1 MNKANTLQELLNH
14 KIFKLIQQAA
24 DELGLEAY
32 VIGGFVR
39 DKILERKEPKDIDV
53 VAVGSGIALARK
65 VAEKLNSRK
74 VNVFK
79 NFGTAQVI
87 YQDWELEFVGARK
100 ESYQRDSRKPIVE
113 DGSLQDDQKRRDFTI
128 NALALSLNE
137 KNYGTLLDPFGGIKD
152 LEEGIIRT
160 PLEPSR
166 TFSDDPL
173 RMLRAIRFATQL
185 NFAITDECMQALS
198 DNSERLK
205 IISMERIA
213 DELHK
218 IMLTP
223 TPSKGLILL
232 YKTGLLKHFLPEIT
246 ALAGVEEIAGQTHKD
261 NFYHTA
267 QVVDNISEH
276 TDNLWLRYAALFHDI
291 GKPVTKR
298 FIQPTGWTFHN
309 HEYVGGKMLRKV
321 FKRLSFPLGEEFRY
335 VQKMVQL
342 SSRPQ
347 SIVDDHVTDSAVRR
361 LLFDAGDDIEDLM
374 LLAEADIT
382 TRSKKRKQRFLKNF
396 QLVRNKLKEV
406 EEKDQVRNFQPPLSG
421 KEIMAIFNL
430 QPGPEIGKIKNAV
443 KEAIL
448 EGEIK
453 NDPEEARVYAQK
465 IAEGLGISG

>member
-1 MNKANTLQELLNH
+1 MGESKTLQELLDH
-14 KIFKLIQQAA
+14 KIFKVIQEAA
-24 DELGLEAY
+24 DELGLDAF
-32 VIGGFVR
+32 VIGGYVR
-39 DKILERKEPKDIDV
+39 DKILQRKNPKDIDV
-53 VAVGSGIALARK
+53 VAVGSGIALAKK
-65 VAEKLNSRK
+65 VAGKLGSRK

-87 YQDWELEFVGARK
+87 YRDWELEFVGARK
-100 ESYQRDSRKPIVE
+100 ESYQRHSRKPVVE
-113 DGSLQDDQKRRDFTI
+113 DGSLQDDQNRRDFTI
-128 NALALSLNE
+128 NALAISLNA
-137 KNYGTLLDPFGGIKD
+137 KSYGELLDPFEGMKD
-152 LEEGIIRT
+152 LQEGIIRT
-160 PLEPSR
+160 PLQPSQ

-185 NFAITDECMQALS
+185 NFTITEPCMQALS
-198 DNSERLK
+198 ENCDRLK

-223 TPSKGLILL
+223 RPSKGLILL
-232 YKTGLLKHFLPEIT
+232 FRTGLLKQFLPEIT

-267 QVVDNISEH
+267 QVVDNIADH
-276 TDNLWLRYAALFHDI
+276 TDKLWLRYAALFHDI

-298 FIQPTGWTFHN
+298 FVKPTGWTFHN
-309 HEYVGGKMLRKV
+309 HEYVGGKMLRKI
-321 FKRLSFPLGEEFRY
+321 FKRLRFPLGEEFRY

-347 SIVDDHVTDSAVRR
+347 AIVDEHVTDSAVRR
-361 LLFDAGDDIEDLM
+361 LLFEAGDDIEDLM

-396 QLVRNKLKEV
+396 QVVRHKLKEV

-421 KEIMAIFNL
+421 KDIMTMFSL

-453 NDPEEARVYAQK
+453 NDPEEARSYAKK
-465 IAEGLGISG
+465 IAADLGIG